1 MVPKGSWRHA
11 GTVRLTYAVLHRAL
25 DQAVRFKLI
34 PTNPADRTDPPKVRQ
49 DEITPLDAE
58 QARTLLE
65 ASRGERFEGLFVVA
79 LTVG

>member
-1 MVPKGSWRHA
+1 
-11 GTVRLTYAVLHRAL
+11 
-25 DQAVRFKLI
+25 VRFKLI